1 MGSSYKWGESC
12 ARTMQ
17 LEREKGCV
25 GKGASG
31 CMPCMEKKMWGCL
44 WGFEQL
50 CWAVRGCKFNLDL
63 RVLNGLGP

>member
-31 CMPCMEKKMWGCL
+31 CMPCMEKKMWVAFG
-44 WGFEQL
+44 
-50 CWAVRGCKFNLDL
+50 DL
-63 RVLNGLGP
+63 SNCVGL